1 MWGGVVEVRKENLR
15 DKDFMVK
22 VLLPN
27 SIIKFLLKYLE
38 NRDIQGC
45 LLLENSFIYLYI
57 YFHQL
62 GPTGP
67 SWS

>member
-27 SIIKFLLKYLE
+27 SIITF
-38 NRDIQGC
+38 
-45 LLLENSFIYLYI
+45 
-57 YFHQL
+57 
-62 GPTGP
+62 
-67 SWS
+67 